1 MSLSG
6 LRSPRRCK
14 LGNLRKIKLSDRI
27 KRIELI
33 GRHVNIG
40 AFRDYTE
47 TALRVTEITR
57 RIVHASPEN
66 QPAIGGN
73 GRLPAPGA
81 ATNGQTPILGLK
93 RP

>member
-1 MSLSG
+1 MT
-6 LRSPRRCK
+6 RRISTPA
-14 LGNLRKIKLSDRI
+14 RQSDRI

-81 ATNGQTPILGLK
+81 ATNEAPKHI
-93 RP
+93 